1 MGSMALSAFSA
12 VLPNLNERHSFVPDM
27 QQGAV
32 SRTENPAGERDT
44 PQLLGQHA
52 NKTAVKNDE
61 AAFYHAQ
68 FERIAFSMR
77 LQEVAAQLAQNG
89 ANSANNE
96 AEGAVTD
103 RQLTFDFF
111 AESRTEELVLFSQ
124 RSREV
129 ADGLE
134 STQKSTYLEVSRQV
148 ATRFKMSATLSGE
161 SLAGFNNAAEELGG
175 AREIFEKFMALATG
189 LLKQTEEMF
198 NEFFSAFSGTHS
210 VKAGSFSEKMQHFL
224 EAFLG
229 DLFGQGTGAQALQAK
244 GFQINIQLEFSFSF
258 SASISVQEGVVMESD
273 PIILDLNDDGFN
285 LTSYKNGARFDILGS
300 GQPVTT
306 AFVTGG
312 DAFLAM
318 DRNGDG
324 IINDGTELFGDQRGA
339 ANGFEELRKLDS
351 NGDGIINRLDR
362 DFDKLLLFRDNGNG
376 ITEPGEL
383 LTLAEAGIAEIRLGY
398 TNVNQRTSGGN
409 RIAQI
414 ASYVRTDGT
423 LGRAGDAILNYVV

>member
-1 MGSMALSAFSA
+1 MGSMALSSFSA
-12 VLPNLNERHSFVPDM
+12 VLPNLNERYPFVPEM
-27 QQGAV
+27 QRGGAP
-32 SRTENPAGERDT
+32 RTERSAEDRDT
-44 PQLLGQHA
+44 PRLLGQKA
-52 NKTAVKNDE
+52 DKTAAEGYE

-89 ANSANNE
+89 ENGETPE
-96 AEGAVTD
+96 AVSE

-111 AESRTEELVLFSQ
+111 AESRTEELTLFSQ

-129 ADGLE
+129 AEGLE
-134 STQKSTYLEVSRQV
+134 GAQKSTYLEVSRQV

-161 SLAGFNNAAEELGG
+161 SLSGFNNAAEGVSG
-175 AREIFEKFMALATG
+175 TREIFEKLMTLATG

-198 NEFFSAFSGTHS
+198 NEFFSSFSGIHLD
-210 VKAGSFSEKMQHFL
+210 KAGSFSDTMQHFL

-258 SASISVQEGVVMESD
+258 SASISAQEGVVMESD

-285 LTSYKNGARFDILGS
+285 LTSYKDGARFDILGS

-351 NGDGIINRLDR
+351 NGDGVINRLDR
-362 DFDKLLLFRDNGNG
+362 DFDKLILFRDNGNA
-376 ITEPGEL
+376 ITGPGEL

>member
-12 VLPNLNERHSFVPDM
+12 LLPNLNERYPLVPETRHGVTIQPESLPED
-27 QQGAV
+27 QEV
-32 SRTENPAGERDT
+32 LST
-44 PQLLGQHA
+44 LGQPS
-52 NKTAVKNDE
+52 KTAAMESNELAV
-61 AAFYHAQ
+61 YHAQ

-77 LQEVAAQLAQNG
+77 LQEVAAQLAQNSET
-89 ANSANNE
+89 AE
-96 AEGAVTD
+96 AQSLVSD

-111 AESRTEELVLFSQ
+111 AESRTEELLLFSR
-124 RSREV
+124 RSQEV

-134 STQKSTYLEVSRQV
+134 GAQKSTYLEVSRQV
-148 ATRFKMSATLSGE
+148 ATRFKFSATLSGE
-161 SLAGFNNAAEELGG
+161 SLTGFNNAAEGTSGLH
-175 AREIFEKFMALATG
+175 EIFENLMTLATG
-189 LLKQTEEMF
+189 LLKQTEDMF

-210 VKAGSFSEKMQHFL
+210 VKAGAFSEKMQRFL

-229 DLFGQGTGAQALQAK
+229 DLFGQGSGLQAFQAK
-244 GFQINIQLEFSFSF
+244 GFQINVQLEFSFSF
-258 SASISVQEGVVMESD
+258 SASIAAQEGVVMESD

-285 LTSYKNGARFDILGS
+285 LTSYKNGARFDILGT
-300 GQPVTT
+300 GKPVTT

-318 DRNGDG
+318 DHNGDG

-351 NGDGIINRLDR
+351 NGDGLINHLDR

-376 ITEPGEL
+376 ITGPGEL